1 MSVQAE
7 LERLRAAKE
16 LLRVN
21 LQGKGVSVPED
32 ASINDMAALV
42 ATICCCS
49 GTTAATL
56 GVAKIGSMIL
66 GKE

>member
-1 MSVQAE
+1 MSVQSE

-42 ATICCCS
+42 ASICCS

-56 GVAKIGSMIL
+56 GVAKVGSMIL